1 MSERLPCLHSRP
13 CPPPLS
19 VPVPVHVLPHLS
31 LFAISPH
38 TALTSFL
45 PFPSLLSSTLSH
57 SLLLLPYPYIGV
69 WKAQFSPVDK
79 ALISSSA
86 DRTLRLWSM
95 ADFSCLRSF
104 EGNTASVLTVH
115 FLSRGMQALS
125 GSADG
130 LVRLWNVGTGECVAT
145 FDEHQ
150 DKVWALTLPSESHLH
165 ILPHTPTPTATITD
179 SGNEEPRVGVFVTAG
194 SDSCIRV
201 WGDRTRELERLR
213 LQEQEDALANAQAL
227 DNDVNNRRYGKVSLF
242 HSSSFV
248 LS

>member
-1 MSERLPCLHSRP
+1 M
-13 CPPPLS
+13 
-19 VPVPVHVLPHLS
+19 
-31 LFAISPH
+31 
-38 TALTSFL
+38 
-45 PFPSLLSSTLSH
+45 
-57 SLLLLPYPYIGV
+57 
-69 WKAQFSPVDK
+69 
-79 ALISSSA
+79 
-86 DRTLRLWSM
+86 
-95 ADFSCLRSF
+95 RSF

-165 ILPHTPTPTATITD
+165 ILPHTPTATATATD